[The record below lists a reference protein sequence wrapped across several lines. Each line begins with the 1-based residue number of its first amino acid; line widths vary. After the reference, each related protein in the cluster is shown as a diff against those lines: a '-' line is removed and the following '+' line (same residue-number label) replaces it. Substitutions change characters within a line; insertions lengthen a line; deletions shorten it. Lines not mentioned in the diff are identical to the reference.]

1 MNIRSFGP
9 LPEKSIAIK
18 SKHTFFCSFSS
29 ILVHPLF
36 LPWVIISAHQQ
47 KLSSSFPEVHFYLFT
62 IIAHNSV
69 LWVYYGHCVR
79 MSRRIATFSTAR
91 RQRELSTKKM
101 RREDNGRKKE
111 NEENEENIELNV
123 LFRRRHIIWRWRKV
137 VEGKERIYYQIF
149 FPCEIST
156 SSEMLFFRRNP
167 MFWFLSLHCY
177 SKNEP
182 KLALSKVCI
191 FCISH
196 RKLTKVFFQSIH
208 MIFP

>member
-1 MNIRSFGP
+1 MHEYSFIWAASGK
-9 LPEKSIAIK
+9 KSIAIK

-101 RREDNGRKKE
+101 RKKE
-111 NEENEENIELNV
+111 KGRQWE
-123 LFRRRHIIWRWRKV
+123 
-137 VEGKERIYYQIF
+137 KERKRRKRRKYWIECTISEAAYHMEMAKGSRRERTNLLPNIF
-149 FPCEIST
+149 SMWNINFK
-156 SSEMLFFRRNP
+156 RN
-167 MFWFLSLHCY
+167 
-177 SKNEP
+177 
-182 KLALSKVCI
+182 AL
-191 FCISH
+191 
-196 RKLTKVFFQSIH
+196 L
-208 MIFP
+208 P